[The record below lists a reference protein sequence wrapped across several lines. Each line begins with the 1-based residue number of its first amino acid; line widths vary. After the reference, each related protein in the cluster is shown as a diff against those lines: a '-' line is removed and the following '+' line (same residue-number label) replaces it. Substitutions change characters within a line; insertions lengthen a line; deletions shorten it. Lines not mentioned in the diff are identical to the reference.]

1 MAVREWSEQGRASR
15 TEAPTCNASID
26 VYIYIVVCIHMY
38 IYISLALLP
47 GGMVEVMPGGMVEIK
62 PILL

>member
-1 MAVREWSEQGRASR
+1 MAVREWSEHGRASR

-38 IYISLALLP
+38 IYISVALLP
-47 GGMVEVMPGGMVEIK
+47 GGMVEVMPRGMVEIK
-62 PILL
+62 LILL